1 MTQEAHERVKRSQLE
16 PLPVKAKRMRTLPPL
31 ETLPDEVVCVRPL
44 ENDGVVPVVMFSQVD
59 NLDGLARAV
68 T

>member
-16 PLPVKAKRMRTLPPL
+16 PVSVKAKRMRTIPPL

-44 ENDGVVPVVMFSQVD
+44 DTDVVPVVMFSQVD
-59 NLDGLARAV
+59 NLDGLARTV

>member
-16 PLPVKAKRMRTLPPL
+16 SIPVKAKRMRTLPPL
-31 ETLPDEVVCVRPL
+31 ETLPDEVVCVRQL
-44 ENDGVVPVVMFSQVD
+44 DNDAVPVVMFSQVD
-59 NLDGLARAV
+59 YLDGLARTV